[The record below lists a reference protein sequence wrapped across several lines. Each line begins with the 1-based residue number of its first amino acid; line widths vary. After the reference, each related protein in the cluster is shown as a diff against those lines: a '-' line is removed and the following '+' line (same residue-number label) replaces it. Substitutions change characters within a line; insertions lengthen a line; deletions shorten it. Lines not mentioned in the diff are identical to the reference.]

1 MVYGKAVGTLFVGY
15 RFDAKETHFP
25 CAIYLE
31 KRLGHYLSATA
42 LIATTKPP
50 PPPRSIGACRKTPT

>member
-1 MVYGKAVGTLFVGY
+1 MMVYGKAVGTLFVGY

-31 KRLGHYLSATA
+31 KRLGHY
-42 LIATTKPP
+42 
-50 PPPRSIGACRKTPT
+50 